1 MRGWFFT
8 GKAWRSRVLFCKE
21 ERSKKKKEVRMKNV
35 TYTKTGDKGTT
46 SLIGGMRV
54 PKYDDRVEAYGT
66 VDELSAVIGVLHDLE
81 GVSEEIRTVLGV
93 IQNKLFTL
101 ESHFALDRSS
111 EVSKM
116 IPKLGEEDVKFLEGH
131 IDRMNAELPELR
143 AFVIPGGNMKAS
155 VSHVCRTVCRR
166 AERQGWRLASHE
178 GVDATDLMYLN
189 RLSDYFFVLARYFDF
204 LSNRHET
211 CWDSKK

>member
-1 MRGWFFT
+1 
-8 GKAWRSRVLFCKE
+8 
-21 ERSKKKKEVRMKNV
+21 MKNV
-35 TYTKTGDKGTT
+35 TYTKTGDQGTT
-46 SLIGGMRV
+46 SLIGGTRV

-66 VDELSAVIGVLHDLE
+66 VDELSAVIGVLNDLE
-81 GVSEEIRTVLGV
+81 GVGEEVKTVLGV

-101 ESHFALDRSS
+101 ESHFALDRAS

-116 IPKLGEEDVKFLEGH
+116 IPSLDEGDIAFLERQ
-131 IDRMNAELPELR
+131 IDAMNAELPELR
-143 AFVIPGGNMKAS
+143 AFVIPGGNMRAS
-155 VSHVCRTVCRR
+155 LCHVCRTVCRR
-166 AERQGWRLASHE
+166 AERQGWRLSSHE
-178 GVDATDLMYLN
+178 ELDAIDLKYLN

>member
-1 MRGWFFT
+1 
-8 GKAWRSRVLFCKE
+8 
-21 ERSKKKKEVRMKNV
+21 MKNI
-35 TYTKTGDKGTT
+35 TYTKTGDRGET
-46 SLIGGMRV
+46 SLIGGKRV
-54 PKYDDRVEAYGT
+54 PKYDDRVESYGT
-66 VDELSAVIGVLHDLE
+66 VDELSAVIGVLSDLD
-81 GVSEEIRTVLGV
+81 GVSEEIREALGV

-101 ESHFALDRSS
+101 ESHFALDKSS

-116 IPKLGEEDVKFLEGH
+116 IPQLVDDDVLFLERH

-143 AFVIPGGNMKAS
+143 AFVIPGGNLKAS

-166 AERQGWRLASHE
+166 AERQGWRLASHDE
-178 GVDATDLMYLN
+178 VDAIDLRYLN

-204 LSNRHET
+204 LEKRHET

>member
-1 MRGWFFT
+1 
-8 GKAWRSRVLFCKE
+8 
-21 ERSKKKKEVRMKNV
+21 MKNI

-46 SLIGGMRV
+46 SLIGGKRV

-66 VDELSAVIGVLHDLE
+66 VDELSAVIGVLNDLD
-81 GVSEEIRTVLGV
+81 GVSEEIRATLGV

-101 ESHFALDRSS
+101 ESHFALDKAS

-116 IPKLGEEDVKFLEGH
+116 IPALDDEDVTFLERH
-131 IDRMNAELPELR
+131 IDAMNEELPELR
-143 AFVIPGGNMKAS
+143 AFVIPGGNLKAS

-166 AERQGWRLASHE
+166 AERQGWRLASQQE
-178 GVDATDLMYLN
+178 VDDLDLRYLN

-204 LSNRHET
+204 LANRDET
-211 CWDSKK
+211 PWNTNS